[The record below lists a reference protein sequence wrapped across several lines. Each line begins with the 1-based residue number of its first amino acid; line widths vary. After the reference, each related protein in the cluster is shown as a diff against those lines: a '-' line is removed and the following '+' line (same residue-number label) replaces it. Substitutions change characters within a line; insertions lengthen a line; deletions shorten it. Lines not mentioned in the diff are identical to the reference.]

1 MNPYSIG
8 LLTCRLSIVLIGPPG
23 DFFFSI
29 VFKMTNQQNNQAANT
44 QGVMAAIAN
53 LQESSDLIEVSKLIN
68 RMFNAYVG
76 TQDFEL
82 LGSSGRMSDTFVY
95 LRLQEFLKSIEE
107 STKTPNLQISKER
120 EAA

>member
-1 MNPYSIG
+1 
-8 LLTCRLSIVLIGPPG
+8 
-23 DFFFSI
+23 
-29 VFKMTNQQNNQAANT
+29 MTNQQNNQAANT